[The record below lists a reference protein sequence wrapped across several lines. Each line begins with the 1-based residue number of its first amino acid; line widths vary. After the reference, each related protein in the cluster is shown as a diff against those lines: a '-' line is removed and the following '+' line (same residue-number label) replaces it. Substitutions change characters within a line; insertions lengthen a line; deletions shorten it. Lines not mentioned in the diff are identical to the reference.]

1 MLGKFWSNVLN
12 VWYVM
17 RVVSFLA
24 MLGFITHLSAIITF
38 ERTYG
43 GADSDQGNA
52 VQQTS
57 DSGYIIAGSTRS
69 FGAGEYDVYLIKTD
83 SLGDTLWTKTYGGS
97 NWDKGQSVQQTL
109 DGGYVIAGW
118 TQSFGAGVSDVYLIK
133 TDASGDTVWTNV
145 YGGPNSDEG
154 FSVQQTSDGGYI
166 IVGRT
171 TSYGAGDIDVY
182 LIKTD
187 SSGDTLWTKTY
198 GGTFADQGICVQ
210 ETSDEGYIITGVDGS
225 FGAGGGDVYLI
236 KTDSLGDSL
245 WTKWYGG
252 GDSDRGYFVRETQD
266 MGYIITGETSSY
278 GAGGID
284 VYLIK
289 TDASGDTIWTQTYG
303 GSNSEAG
310 LSVQE
315 IQDGYIIAGRSN
327 SFGAG
332 ELDVYMIKTD
342 SIGDTVWTRTYG
354 GATYDW
360 GFSVQ
365 QALDGGYILT
375 GYTQSFG
382 AGSDDVYLIKTN
394 QNGMVGV
401 EEGQDISLQIENI
414 TLEQNQPNPFRFTAT
429 IRFQIATPDYVCLKV
444 YDTSGRII
452 KTLVNEE
459 KEAGAY
465 SVPWHGQNEFG
476 ENVPAGV
483 YFYELEAG
491 DNTQIK
497 KMIMCR

>member
-1 MLGKFWSNVLN
+1 MLRKFSLN
-12 VWYVM
+12 DLSVRYIL
-17 RVVSFLA
+17 RTISLLA
-24 MLGFITHLSAIITF
+24 ILGFSSHLTALITF

-52 VQQTS
+52 VQQTQ
-57 DSGYIIAGSTRS
+57 DDGYIIAGSTRS

-83 SLGDTLWTKTYGGS
+83 SLGDTLWTKTYGGT
-97 NWDKGQSVQQTL
+97 NWDKGQSVQQTQ
-109 DGGYVIAGW
+109 DGGYIIAGW
-118 TQSFGAGVSDVYLIK
+118 TQSFGSGVSDVYLIK
-133 TDASGDTVWTNV
+133 TDASGDTVWTKA

-154 FSVQQTSDGGYI
+154 FSVRQTMDGGYI

-198 GGTFADQGICVQ
+198 GGTYADQGICVQ
-210 ETSDEGYIITGVDGS
+210 ETSDEGYIITGVNGS
-225 FGAGGGDVYLI
+225 LPGGDIYLI

-245 WTKWYGG
+245 WTRTYGG
-252 GDSDRGYFVRETQD
+252 NNSDRGYFVNVTQD
-266 MGYIITGETSSY
+266 GGYIIAGETGSY
-278 GAGGID
+278 GAGGND

-303 GSNSEAG
+303 GSNSDAG

-365 QALDGGYILT
+365 QTLDGGYILA

-401 EEGQDISLQIENI
+401 EEGQDMNSQIENTI
-414 TLEQNQPNPFRFTAT
+414 LEQNQPNPFRFTAT
-429 IRFQIATPDYVCLKV
+429 IRFQIATPGHVCLKI
-444 YDTSGRII
+444 YDSSGRII
-452 KTLVNEE
+452 KILVDE
-459 KEAGAY
+459 KKKAGAY
-465 SVPWHGQNEFG
+465 SIPWHGQNELG

-483 YFYELEAG
+483 YFYRLEAG
-491 DNTQIK
+491 KYTQMR
-497 KMIMCR
+497 KMIRCR